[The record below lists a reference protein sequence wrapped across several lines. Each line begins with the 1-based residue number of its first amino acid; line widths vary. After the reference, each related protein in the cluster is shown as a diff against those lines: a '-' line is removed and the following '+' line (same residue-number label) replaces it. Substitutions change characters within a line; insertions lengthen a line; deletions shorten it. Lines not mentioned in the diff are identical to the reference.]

1 MENKLSQSPIDNWIN
16 LTASENDIGPVFH
29 LKPSDRHIGNPNIK
43 AIHGG
48 VVATF
53 LELAATKMLNRS
65 GAQHGTLILINN
77 NVDYLRS
84 ARFQTLNAS
93 ARIIRMGRRSA
104 VVEVLAWQD
113 NIAKPVAKSTCTFHI
128 PI

>member
-1 MENKLSQSPIDNWIN
+1 MENKLSQSPIDNWID
-16 LTASENDIGPVFH
+16 LTTSEDEFGPVFH

-53 LELAATKMLNRS
+53 LELAATKILNRP
-65 GAQHGTLILINN
+65 GKQDGTLILINT

-93 ARIIRMGRRSA
+93 ASIVRMGRRSA
-104 VVEVLAWQD
+104 VVEALAWQD
-113 NIAKPVAKSTCTFHI
+113 NIAKPVAKATCTFHVSI
-128 PI
+128 